1 MLQLALTIIIGVS
14 MSGICSSVAENTE
27 EMPNTRRH
35 RSAMTVVTGRFNTN
49 LVNPIAAPPVYCSAA
64 GASLAVAAAVSPP
77 EASFALAFS

>member
-49 LVNPIAAPPVYCSAA
+49 LVNPIAAPPVYCSAMS
-64 GASLAVAAAVSPP
+64 ASLAVAAAVPPP